1 MSLPAVV
8 RRTVGEV
15 MRPWVP
21 PRHRTSLYRHNG
33 GLFFGL
39 FYSMSGNRE
48 REYLRQ
54 VDRHIAECKSHIAHQ
69 REVIQ
74 ELVQSGHDSELAV
87 SMLHVLRANLRSL
100 ERHRALVI
108 ERLEDIKH

>member
-8 RRTVGEV
+8 RRTAGEV
-15 MRPWVP
+15 MRSWAHS

-33 GLFFGL
+33 GL

-54 VDRHIAECKSHIAHQ
+54 VDRHIAECKSHIAYQ